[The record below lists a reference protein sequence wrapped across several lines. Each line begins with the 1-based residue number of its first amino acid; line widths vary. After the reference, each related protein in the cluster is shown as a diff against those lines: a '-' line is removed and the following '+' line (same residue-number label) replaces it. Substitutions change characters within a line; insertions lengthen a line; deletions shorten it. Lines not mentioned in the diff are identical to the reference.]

1 MGGWVESLGVW
12 RPYYRRP
19 SHSGIFFLG
28 DVFLSGVVDL
38 FGDPIPASRGKKG
51 RPPHVPTAENRRFV
65 QLSLACG
72 HDEDA
77 IAAALQ
83 ITVRTLNRHYFHE
96 LSGKASAR
104 LKLEMKNMAAMVSQV
119 EAGSV
124 AAMSLLDKKMERLR
138 LQSLSDKFTDRPAK
152 AASQKPIGIKAA
164 AKEAAGKVTGKF
176 APPAAPRLN

>member
-1 MGGWVESLGVW
+1 MGGWIKSLGG
-12 RPYYRRP
+12 RR
-19 SHSGIFFLG
+19 SLHRRSSQSEIFFLS
-28 DVFLSGVVDL
+28 DVFLKGVVDL
-38 FGDPIPASRGKKG
+38 FGDPVPASRGKKG

-72 HDEDA
+72 HDEET

-83 ITVRTLNRHYFHE
+83 VTVRTLNRHYFHE

-104 LKLEMKNMAAMVSQV
+104 LKLEMKNMAAMVAQV

-138 LQSLSDKFTDRPAK
+138 LEDLSGKFTDRPK
-152 AASQKPIGIKAA
+152 AAPAKPIGIKAA

-176 APPAAPRLN
+176 APPAPPRLN

>member
-1 MGGWVESLGVW
+1 MGGWVKSLGG
-12 RPYYRRP
+12 RLHLHRYP
-19 SHSGIFFLG
+19 SHSGIFFLVE
-28 DVFLSGVVDL
+28 VFLQGVVDL
-38 FGDPIPASRGKKG
+38 FGDPVPTSRGKKG

-65 QLSLACG
+65 QLCLACG
-72 HDEDA
+72 HDEEG

-104 LKLEMKNMAAMVSQV
+104 LKLEMKNMAAMVAQV

-138 LQSLSDKFTDRPAK
+138 LQGLSDKFTDRPK
-152 AASQKPIGIKAA
+152 AAAVKPIGIKAA

-176 APPAAPRLN
+176 APPAPPRLN